1 MAVGTLFIYTESATH
16 AGTGTGLRAIDLPI
30 QREKATDY
38 PIIQGSGVKG
48 SLRQQ
53 YPGYEG
59 TSRPE
64 EQEDEAVKN
73 KRIVFGPANE
83 PDYGG
88 AVAVGDA
95 RILAFPV
102 RSLKGVLAWVT
113 CRDVLARFARDAAHL
128 EPPLLPAIAPQPQTD
143 YTEAYA
149 STDAVVLDG
158 STIVLE
164 DYQYRQEPFT
174 RAIGEIDGELRHDL
188 QYPDNQTQIAR
199 RIAEVWASWLAVNTL
214 PQTDSYKSYY
224 HDAFASR
231 FIILPDDDF
240 RDFALYSTEVTTR
253 IKLNRDT
260 KTVDG
265 TALFTMESL
274 PADSLLYVPITTHK
288 PRSPEDK
295 FTGSSFS
302 KDSTDET
309 VLKWLQN
316 PEIFPKRI
324 QIGGDETVGY
334 GQVALRWGG
343 VE

>member
-16 AGTGTGLRAIDLPI
+16 AGTGTGLGAIDLPI
-30 QREKATDY
+30 QRERTTDY

-53 YPGYEG
+53 YPGG
-59 TSRPE
+59 K
-64 EQEDEAVKN
+64 DDKN
-73 KRIVFGPANE
+73 KAIVFGPDNE

-128 EPPLLPAIAPQPQTD
+128 ESPLLPAIAPQPQTD
-143 YTEAYA
+143 FTEAYA

-164 DYQYRQEPFT
+164 DYQYRDVYHTGTVGDPYF
-174 RAIGEIDGELRHDL
+174 ADDDIDRQNPL
-188 QYPDNQTQIAR
+188 PIAW
-199 RIAEVWASWLAVNTL
+199 VWSSWLATNAL

-295 FTGSSFS
+295 FTGSSFG

-316 PEIFPKRI
+316 PEIYPKRI

-343 VE
+343 ME

>member
-16 AGTGTGLRAIDLPI
+16 AGTGTGLGAIDLPI
-30 QREKATDY
+30 QRERTTDY

-53 YPGYEG
+53 YPG
-59 TSRPE
+59 
-64 EQEDEAVKN
+64 DKDDKDKA
-73 KRIVFGPANE
+73 IVFGPDNE

-113 CRDVLARFARDAAHL
+113 CRDVLARFARDAAYL

-158 STIVLE
+158 GTIVLE
-164 DYQYRQEPFT
+164 DYQYRNVPFT
-174 RAIGEIDGELRHDL
+174 FTVGEL
-188 QYPDNQTQIAR
+188 QYFADEAQRQPR
-199 RIAEVWASWLAVNTL
+199 RIAEVWASWLAARAL

-224 HDAFASR
+224 HDAFANR
-231 FIILPDDDF
+231 FVILPDDDF

-295 FTGSSFS
+295 FTGSNFN

-316 PEIFPKRI
+316 PEIYPKRI

>member
-16 AGTGTGLRAIDLPI
+16 AGTGTGLGAIDLPI
-30 QREKATDY
+30 QRERTTDY

-53 YPGYEG
+53 YPG
-59 TSRPE
+59 
-64 EQEDEAVKN
+64 DKDDKDKA
-73 KRIVFGPANE
+73 IVFGPDNE

-88 AVAVGDA
+88 AIAVGDA
-95 RILAFPV
+95 RILAFPA

-113 CRDVLARFARDAAHL
+113 CRDVLARFARDAAYL

-164 DYQYRQEPFT
+164 DYQYRNVPFT
-174 RAIGEIDGELRHDL
+174 FTFGEL
-188 QYPDNQTQIAR
+188 QYFADEAQRQPR
-199 RIAEVWASWLAVNTL
+199 RIAEVWASWLAVNAL
-214 PQTDSYKSYY
+214 PKTDSYKSYY
-224 HDAFASR
+224 HNAFANR
-231 FIILPDDDF
+231 FVILPDDDF

-316 PEIFPKRI
+316 PEIYPKRI

-334 GQVALRWGG
+334 GQAALRWGG

>member
-16 AGTGTGLRAIDLPI
+16 AGTGTGLGAIDLPI
-30 QREKATDY
+30 QRERTTGY
-38 PIIQGSGVKG
+38 PVIQGSGVKG
-48 SLRQQ
+48 ALRQQ
-53 YPGYEG
+53 YPG
-59 TSRPE
+59 
-64 EQEDEAVKN
+64 DKN
-73 KRIVFGPANE
+73 DKDKAIVFGPDNE

-88 AVAVGDA
+88 AIAVGDA

-113 CRDVLARFARDAAHL
+113 CCDVLGRFARDTVYL
-128 EPPLLPAIAPQPQTD
+128 NPPLLPATAPQPQRD

-149 STDAVVLDG
+149 STNDVVLED
-158 STIVLE
+158 TMIVLE
-164 DYQYRQEPFT
+164 DYQYKNSPFT
-174 RAIGEIDGELRHDL
+174 FTVGEL
-188 QYPDNQTQIAR
+188 QYFADEAQRQPR
-199 RIAEVWASWLAVNTL
+199 RITEVWSSWLAIHAL
-214 PQTDSYKSYY
+214 PQTDSYKYY
-224 HDAFASR
+224 HNAFAKR
-231 FIILPDDDF
+231 FIILPNDDF

-260 KTVDG
+260 KTVDA

-295 FTGSSFS
+295 FKDSSFS
-302 KDSTDET
+302 KDSTAET
-309 VLKWLQN
+309 VLEWLQH
-316 PEIFPKRI
+316 PDIYPKRI

-343 VE
+343 AE

>member
-16 AGTGTGLRAIDLPI
+16 AGTGTGLGAIDLPI
-30 QREKATDY
+30 QRERTTDY

-59 TSRPE
+59 NLRPE
-64 EQEDEAVKN
+64 AQEDEAVKN

-88 AVAVGDA
+88 AIAVGDA

-113 CRDVLARFARDAAHL
+113 CRDVLARFARDAAYL

-164 DYQYRQEPFT
+164 DYQYRNIPFT
-174 RAIGEIDGELRHDL
+174 FTVGEL
-188 QYPDNQTQIAR
+188 QYFVDEAQRQPR
-199 RIAEVWASWLAVNTL
+199 RIAEVWASWLAAKAL
-214 PQTDSYKSYY
+214 PQTDSYRSYY
-224 HDAFASR
+224 HNAFASR

-253 IKLNRDT
+253 VKLDRDT
-260 KTVDG
+260 KTVDKKIG
-265 TALFTMESL
+265 GLFTMESL

-316 PEIFPKRI
+316 PEIYPKRI

-343 VE
+343 TE

>member
-16 AGTGTGLRAIDLPI
+16 AGTGTGLGAIDLPI
-30 QREKATDY
+30 QRERTTNY
-38 PIIQGSGVKG
+38 PVIQGSGVKG

-53 YPGYEG
+53 YPG
-59 TSRPE
+59 
-64 EQEDEAVKN
+64 DKNDKN
-73 KRIVFGPANE
+73 KAIVFGPDNE

-88 AVAVGDA
+88 AIAVGDA

-113 CRDVLARFARDAAHL
+113 CRDVLARFTRDAAYL

-164 DYQYRQEPFT
+164 DYQYRNVPFT
-174 RAIGEIDGELRHDL
+174 FTVGEL
-188 QYPDNQTQIAR
+188 QYFVDEAQRQPR
-199 RIAEVWASWLAVNTL
+199 RIAEVWASWLAAKAL
-214 PQTDSYKSYY
+214 PQTDSYKNYY
-224 HDAFASR
+224 HAAFTNR

-265 TALFTMESL
+265 AALFTMESL

-302 KDSTDET
+302 KDSTAET

-316 PEIFPKRI
+316 PEIYPKRI